1 MTARNTA
8 SWSERSQTPLAPLST
23 LYTEVHLHTFVKL
36 LFTWCFYQFDST
48 RNPHVLKNHTI
59 HVSGFMSKNHT
70 TVEAEKKYLFVSLT
84 K

>member
-8 SWSERSQTPLAPLST
+8 SWSERSQAPLTPLST

-36 LFTWCFYQFDST
+36 LFTWCFYQLDSAS
-48 RNPHVLKNHTI
+48 NPHVLKKSHCTC
-59 HVSGFMSKNHT
+59 FMSKNYT
-70 TVEAEKKYLFVSLT
+70 TAEVEKKYLLMSLT